1 MLKKDNPVT
10 HISTSTE
17 DSIFIRGKNL
27 VEDLVGKM
35 TFTEMLL
42 FHLLKQPPTEM
53 QTIIVDAV
61 LISIMEHGLTPSAI
75 AARETYLGAPES
87 LQGAV
92 AAGLLGVGS
101 RFAGTAGDCAVL
113 LEEIVG
119 SSKSENSGVAT
130 AIVQR
135 HRETKTPVPG
145 FGHPIHKKG
154 DPRTP
159 HLVTIAESAGA
170 KGDYIAAMYLLSE
183 AMDEEFGKHI
193 VINVSAA
200 IAAVLCE
207 AGIPATITRG
217 FTLVSRC
224 AGLVGHLMEEM
235 EEPSATYLWHL
246 AEEKIPYAGEEGK

>member
-10 HISTSTE
+10 YICTSTE
-17 DSIFIRGKNL
+17 DAIFIRDKNL

-53 QTIIVDAV
+53 QTVIVDAV
-61 LISIMEHGLTPSAI
+61 LITIMEHGLTPSAI

-119 SSKSENSGVAT
+119 VPESEKSGVAT

-135 HRETKTPVPG
+135 HRKTKTPVPG

-159 HLVTIAESAGA
+159 RLVEIAETVGA
-170 KGDYIAAMYLLSE
+170 RGDYIAAMHLLSE

-200 IAAVLCE
+200 IGAVLCE

-217 FTLVSRC
+217 ITLVSRC
-224 AGLVGHLMEEM
+224 AGLVGHLLEEM

-246 AEEKIPYAGEEGK
+246 AEEKIPYAGEAGK

>member
-10 HISTSTE
+10 YICTSTE
-17 DSIFIRGKNL
+17 DAIFIRDKNL

-53 QTIIVDAV
+53 QTVIVDAV
-61 LISIMEHGLTPSAI
+61 LITIMEHGLTPSAI

-92 AAGLLGVGS
+92 AAGLLGVG
-101 RFAGTAGDCAVL
+101 AP
-113 LEEIVG
+113 
-119 SSKSENSGVAT
+119 KSEKSGVAT

-135 HRETKTPVPG
+135 HRKTKTPVPG

-159 HLVTIAESAGA
+159 RLVEIAETVGA
-170 KGDYIAAMYLLSE
+170 RGDYIAAMHLLSE

-200 IAAVLCE
+200 IGAVLCE
-207 AGIPATITRG
+207 AGIPVTITRG
-217 FTLVSRC
+217 ITLVSRC
-224 AGLVGHLMEEM
+224 AGLVGHLLEEM

-246 AEEKIPYAGEEGK
+246 AEEKIPYAGEAGK